1 MSDTSSAAPAA
12 GAAAHRSIDLTL
24 VGEVM
29 SRLHEQVCGSR
40 RRVEITRADG
50 DEVCVMISK
59 RELEALEHA
68 LAVLAGSDHFGTTC
82 RKLHD
87 LLTTAGLVY
96 SPTAYAGEPP
106 HVTFADELAGR
117 A

>member
-1 MSDTSSAAPAA
+1 MADTSPTAAIR
-12 GAAAHRSIDLTL
+12 AAAHTSIDLAL
-24 VGEVM
+24 VGDVM
-29 SRLHEQVCGSR
+29 RRLHDQVCGSR

-59 RELEALEHA
+59 HELESLEHA
-68 LAVLAGSDHFGTTC
+68 LVVLAGSDHFGTTC

-87 LLTTAGLVY
+87 LLTSAGVVY
-96 SPTAYAGEPP
+96 MPTAYAGEPP

-117 A
+117 V